1 MPSKPSK
8 TKILV
13 VCLGNICRSPL
24 AHGILESKLPSED
37 FFIDS
42 AGTASYHI
50 GNQPDVRSIAI
61 AKTNGIDI
69 SHQKARQYI
78 EADFD
83 RFDIIYAMEES
94 NYTNIIALASS
105 EDEKKKVRLI
115 LNENPNISDKNVP
128 DPYYGGDSGSNYVFE
143 ILDKTCEIIAI
154 RILN

>member
-50 GNQPDVRSIAI
+50 GNQPDVRSMAI

-69 SHQKARQYI
+69 SHQKARQFI

-83 RFDIIYAMEES
+83 RFDTIYAMDKS

-105 EDEKKKVRLI
+105 EDEKKKVGLI

-128 DPYYGGDSGSNYVFE
+128 DPYYGGDSGFDYVFE
-143 ILDKTCEIIAI
+143 ILEDTCEIIAN